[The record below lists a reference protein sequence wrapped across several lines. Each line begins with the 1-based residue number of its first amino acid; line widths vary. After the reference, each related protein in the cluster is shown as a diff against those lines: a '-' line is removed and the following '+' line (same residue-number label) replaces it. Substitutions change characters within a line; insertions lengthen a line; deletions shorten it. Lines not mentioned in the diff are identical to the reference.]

1 MNVTGSQL
9 PTPLLQVV
17 AGLIEDDQGRVLVG
31 QRLPGKHMAGFWELP
46 GGKRRA
52 EESARDALDRELSE
66 ELGIQVLS
74 ATFLTALTHRYPE
87 HEVRLEVWRV
97 ERYEGEPGSCEDQ
110 PLAWSRP
117 EQLLDLPILPADAP
131 IVEALLA
138 ANRAASGTD
147 IVTVLGDR

>member
-1 MNVTGSQL
+1 MNVTEPQL
-9 PTPLLQVV
+9 PKTPLQVV

-31 QRLPGKHMAGFWELP
+31 QRLPGTHMAGFWELP

-52 EESARDALDRELSE
+52 EESPREALDRELGE
-66 ELGIQVLS
+66 ELGIRVLS

-87 HEVRLEVWRV
+87 HDVRLEVWRV
-97 ERYEGEPGSCEDQ
+97 ERYEGDPVSCEDQ

-131 IVEALLA
+131 IVAALLA
-138 ANRAASGTD
+138 ANR
-147 IVTVLGDR
+147 